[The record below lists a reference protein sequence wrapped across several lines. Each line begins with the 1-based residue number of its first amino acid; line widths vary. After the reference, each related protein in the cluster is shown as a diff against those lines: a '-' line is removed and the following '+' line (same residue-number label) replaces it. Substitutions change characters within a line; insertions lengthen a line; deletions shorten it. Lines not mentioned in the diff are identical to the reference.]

1 MYFRMLHRAGI
12 RFSGFSLYA
21 GKHSQSNLNI
31 LTVYD
36 KHLNEAN
43 DYK

>member
-12 RFSGFSLYA
+12 RVSGFNLYV

-31 LTVYD
+31 LTGYD
-36 KHLNEAN
+36 KHLNEAD